1 MHAQKTSPAAFDPT
15 REDASTALATYQSE
29 PEIVFS
35 DMSGVEITPGK
46 IRTII
51 NTDFGECKLPSEAV
65 QALINSSRQV
75 QTSLRNITKEH
86 VSIGGHLANIASVFI
101 NSSIDEFGD
110 SPSVRQRALEH
121 LYKYIERVHA
131 MRHRSARNY
140 IKAFRLIQDNPIA
153 QSCLTHS
160 DAEFLSR
167 KNLPQ
172 DVIDAVINAKFTAID
187 AGQNMTFKEVKA
199 LTEELMTS
207 RNLLSEAI
215 VTNVDLQ
222 EKLAD
227 TADLLSNEQIENRH
241 LIEANTKLQSEV
253 RAMQDLVAHSTED
266 ARRQIAHVNALRT
279 DNETL
284 TTEKSRIESTL
295 ALTLATPKIEWRDR
309 ENSSEAS
316 EVLTAQLRAIDAQLN
331 ERRKDLEA
339 ATGMLKKASEL
350 GEEKQKRNLIDGKI
364 TEIVNLFGTFHATY
378 TTTQLLIA
386 GGGYLSE
393 YRKPLEALAA
403 KMRQFLVEVEAAV
416 DHAKV

>member
-1 MHAQKTSPAAFDPT
+1 
-15 REDASTALATYQSE
+15 
-29 PEIVFS
+29 
-35 DMSGVEITPGK
+35 
-46 IRTII
+46 
-51 NTDFGECKLPSEAV
+51 
-65 QALINSSRQV
+65 
-75 QTSLRNITKEH
+75 
-86 VSIGGHLANIASVFI
+86 
-101 NSSIDEFGD
+101 
-110 SPSVRQRALEH
+110 
-121 LYKYIERVHA
+121 
-131 MRHRSARNY
+131 
-140 IKAFRLIQDNPIA
+140 
-153 QSCLTHS
+153 
-160 DAEFLSR
+160 
-167 KNLPQ
+167 
-172 DVIDAVINAKFTAID
+172 
-187 AGQNMTFKEVKA
+187 
-199 LTEELMTS
+199 
-207 RNLLSEAI
+207 
-215 VTNVDLQ
+215 
-222 EKLAD
+222 
-227 TADLLSNEQIENRH
+227 
-241 LIEANTKLQSEV
+241 
-253 RAMQDLVAHSTED
+253 MQDLVAHSTED